1 MKLIKTIADTD
12 CLGKNKTSIEKN
24 ITNPLKHREKD
35 KLLEEFAAFNLH
47 GDSKQFINLIETIK
61 KMASCDAPILI
72 QGETG
77 TGKENTARAIHY
89 LSERK
94 DNAFV
99 PINCGAISDNLIEA
113 ELFGHEKGAYTGAEQ
128 KKAGLV
134 DIAHNGTLFL
144 DEVDSLSA
152 KAQTVLLRFLQS
164 GEYRAVGGRNL
175 KKADV
180 HIITATNANLESHIS
195 RQLFRQDL
203 FYRLKVL
210 TIDLPPLRERPEDIQ
225 TIAENLLKKLRI
237 QHNVPQRVMSDCFIR
252 WLQQQR
258 WEGNIRELENTL
270 LREFLLCNSDTINP
284 PDEVLAEDDFEQP
297 SLSFKDAKNAAI
309 ARFEITYIQKVLK
322 LTNGNVSRAAKIA
335 GKERRAFGKLI
346 KKHHIERM
354 QWAIQKH

>member
-1 MKLIKTIADTD
+1 MKLIRNIADTA
-12 CLGKNKTSIEKN
+12 CLTKNKISIERN
-24 ITNPLKHREKD
+24 IVDQPAYREKD
-35 KLLEEFAAFNLH
+35 KLLEEFAAFNLY
-47 GDSKQFINLIETIK
+47 GCSKQFIDLVEIIK
-61 KMASCDAPILI
+61 KMAHCDAPILI

-94 DNAFV
+94 NSAFV
-99 PINCGAISDNLIEA
+99 PINCGAISENLIEA
-113 ELFGHEKGAYTGAEQ
+113 ELFGHEKSAYTGAEQ
-128 KKAGLV
+128 KKEGLI

-144 DEVDSLSA
+144 DEVDSLST

-164 GEYRAVGGRNL
+164 GEYRAVGGKNL
-175 KKADV
+175 KRADV
-180 HIITATNANLESHIS
+180 HIITATNANLENHIS

-210 TIDLPPLRERPEDIQ
+210 TIDLPPLRERPEDIH
-225 TIAENLLKKLRI
+225 TIAKNLVKKLRI
-237 QHNVPQRVMSDCFIR
+237 QHNAPHRVMSDSFIR

-258 WEGNIRELENTL
+258 WPGNIRELENTL
-270 LREFLLCNSDTINP
+270 LREFLLCNDDMINP
-284 PDEVLAEDDFEQP
+284 PDEVITQDELTQP

-309 ARFEITYIQKVLK
+309 ARFEIAYIQKLLK

-354 QWAIQKH
+354 QWAIPKH